1 MGAPMPFAL
10 RSVVRAHQ
18 HEACRVPCDHCGAH
32 QWQPCTTPSKRHRL
46 EIPHASRITAAAAVP
61 AASVA
66 AGVTDLSA
74 YRQSKEA
81 TSAQAE

>member
-1 MGAPMPFAL
+1 MGAPMPHAL

-46 EIPHASRITAAAAVP
+46 EIPHASRITAAATV
-61 AASVA
+61 VA
-66 AGVTDLSA
+66 TPGVVSLA
-74 YRQSKEA
+74 EYREAKEA
-81 TSAQAE
+81 GDAAQAR